1 MNRSFRR
8 TWKSIKRFWQSR
20 KDDWNELILLFKPEH
35 YPTWLSREFRP
46 RYRLLTELQIID
58 EERKQRIDHKLVSRC
73 FRKLTKLYFDEER
86 LHQLVTILYRSAL
99 FIFILSIGVI
109 YRIAATKTKALGSIL
124 YPVNFLEYMREFGIV
139 IAFLLLYSLLIY
151 LIAPRMS
158 FRQLLGLYMIVLS
171 SAVVYLSVPFSTH
184 KIYAFG
190 LTGFHI
196 IILTAIGLN
205 QLIRRRYDHYIYN
218 NCPEAIIVF
227 NLLLV
232 MRRLDQGSLK
242 SFFSKPMLV
251 TRLEYA
257 ALFIE
262 KYIYKILKTSDEGTN
277 LWIMERTR
285 QIADGIREKKKWV
298 YTPKP
303 DTAQKLAES
312 LADFLICFLC
322 NEWDSLERVEITKAS
337 QKKMNWVMQSYT
349 TAQNLTFGLLPL
361 GILLFL
367 QKTDL
372 VAIPIS
378 DSIIGIAVIWAIVSL
393 LWLDPSAKDKISAL
407 TDATG
412 ILPSK
417 S

>member
-35 YPTWLSREFRP
+35 YPTWLSRDLRP

-109 YRIAATKTKALGSIL
+109 YRIAAMKTRALGSVL
-124 YPVNFLEYMREFGIV
+124 YPVDFLEYMREFGIV

-205 QLIRRRYDHYIYN
+205 QLIRRRYDRYIYN

-262 KYIYKILKTSDEGTN
+262 KYIYKILKTSDDGTN

-361 GILLFL
+361 GVLLFL